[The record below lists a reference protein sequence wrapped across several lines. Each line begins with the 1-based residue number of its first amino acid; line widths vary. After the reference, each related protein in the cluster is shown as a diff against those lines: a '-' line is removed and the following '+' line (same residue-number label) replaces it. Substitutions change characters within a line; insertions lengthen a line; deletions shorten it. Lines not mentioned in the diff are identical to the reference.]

1 MNSVF
6 PIIKRF
12 DDVKTSPSTV
22 ILTEEATIHRK
33 CFRAGTIFFILG
45 WREINDR
52 LYLIINK
59 GSWEGLVDYTEYVD
73 ILEKMTK

>member
-12 DDVKTSPSTV
+12 DDVRTLPSTV
-22 ILTEEATIHRK
+22 MLTEETTMHKK

-45 WREINDR
+45 WRELNDR
-52 LYLIINK
+52 PYLIINK

-73 ILEKMTK
+73 ILQATHK